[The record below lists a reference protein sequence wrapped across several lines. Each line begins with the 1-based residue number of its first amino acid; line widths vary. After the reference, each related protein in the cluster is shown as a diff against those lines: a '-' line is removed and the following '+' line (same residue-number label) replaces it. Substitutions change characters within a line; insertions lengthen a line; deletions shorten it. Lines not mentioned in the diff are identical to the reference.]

1 MTYYKKFNNFYK
13 FENINLEEGKIFNKK
28 YNNLYNNSKNIAKD
42 HYLLTNAFNITKLIK
57 RNNTNFN
64 NNIEIPEELYLDDN
78 KKQDRMNIYNYK
90 NIFGD
95 VKNSKLNTNENE
107 ILKNLLIKID
117 SKNIE
122 ELLRD
127 KEKLISFQ
135 RRTMK
140 GLSSKIEPLTYTN
153 RVWKTFNKTNSV
165 KTLNNAN
172 NKSNF
177 KTNKS
182 KESLN
187 FNNTSRLY
195 KNNSLSLDTN
205 TNYSKER
212 YVKNFS
218 FPKKYHSHTLNKQLQ
233 GIFHVISAEEII
245 AKKNSNILNTLHNKN
260 NYYKSLRFNLKANS
274 INTEHI
280 KRKTNFIK
288 DLNKIRHQKDIEKIL
303 FKPNKYIFTEI
314 KNKLHSYYKRGQK
327 IPKKYLEQ

>member
-1 MTYYKKFNNFYK
+1 
-13 FENINLEEGKIFNKK
+13 
-28 YNNLYNNSKNIAKD
+28 
-42 HYLLTNAFNITKLIK
+42 
-57 RNNTNFN
+57 
-64 NNIEIPEELYLDDN
+64 
-78 KKQDRMNIYNYK
+78 MNIYNYK

-95 VKNSKLNTNENE
+95 ITNSKLNTNENE
-107 ILKNLLIKID
+107 ILKALLIKID
-117 SKNIE
+117 TKNIE

-140 GLSSKIEPLTYTN
+140 GLSYKIKPLTYTN
-153 RVWKTFNKTNSV
+153 IVWKTFNKTNSV
-165 KTLNNAN
+165 KTLNNIN

-177 KTNKS
+177 KNNKS

-195 KNNSLSLDTN
+195 KNNSLSLETN
-205 TNYSKER
+205 TNYSKDR

-218 FPKKYHSHTLNKQLQ
+218 FPKKYHSNTLNKKLQ

-280 KRKTNFIK
+280 NRKRNFMK
-288 DLNKIRHQKDIEKIL
+288 DLNKIRYQKDIEKIL
-303 FKPNKYIFTEI
+303 FKPDKYIFTKI
-314 KNKLHSYYKRGQK
+314 KNKLHSYYKKGQK